1 MILQPMSYF
10 TLSFL
15 MFNKSASISLIAN
28 DAGSA
33 NLLTHF
39 FMGINTQPAKV
50 FMVGPAQ
57 KIWKNSYTDTLISN
71 SIKEAINGCSVVITG
86 TGWQTDIEHEA
97 RILSN
102 DMGIYSIACL
112 DHWVNYEERF
122 IRNGELVLP
131 DEIWVF
137 DDHALHLASG
147 IFPDTNI
154 FLKQNFYLEHMVNL
168 AKVEKQPKI
177 PELLYLSEPM
187 RNDWGK
193 NIQGEFQA
201 LDFFIQ
207 NIDKIRLPDEYNFI
221 FRFHPSENI
230 NKYKKFLD
238 ERSIKYTFDINT
250 NISTSLGRS
259 SWVVG
264 CQTYALVIAC
274 ALEKNVFSSLPPQ
287 ASPLI
292 LPHQEIQ
299 QLRNL

>member
-1 MILQPMSYF
+1 MIAQPIFCFMVS
-10 TLSFL
+10 SL
-15 MFNKSASISLIAN
+15 MLEKSASISLIAN

-33 NLLTHF
+33 NLLTHYF
-39 FMGINTQPAKV
+39 IGTNAQPDKV
-50 FMVGPAQ
+50 FMAGPAK
-57 KIWKNSYTDTLISN
+57 KIWENYHSNMMLSN
-71 SIKEAINGCSVVITG
+71 SINETVSGCSVVITG

-97 RILSN
+97 RILAN
-102 DMGIYSIACL
+102 DQGLHSIACL

-193 NIQGEFQA
+193 NIPGEFQA

-221 FRFHPSENI
+221 FRFHPSENV
-230 NKYKKFLD
+230 NKYKKFLN
-238 ERSIKYTFDINT
+238 ERSIK
-250 NISTSLGRS
+250 
-259 SWVVG
+259 
-264 CQTYALVIAC
+264 
-274 ALEKNVFSSLPPQ
+274 
-287 ASPLI
+287 
-292 LPHQEIQ
+292 
-299 QLRNL
+299 

>member
-1 MILQPMSYF
+1 MIF
-10 TLSFL
+10 D
-15 MFNKSASISLIAN
+15 KSTSIALIAN

-39 FMGINTQPAKV
+39 FIGINTQPAKV

-57 KIWKNSYTDTLISN
+57 KIWENYYPDMLISN
-71 SIKEAINGCSVVITG
+71 SIKEAISGCSIVITA

-97 RILSN
+97 RILAQ
-102 DMGIYSIACL
+102 DMGIHSIACL

-137 DDHALHLASG
+137 DDHAMSLASG
-147 IFPDTNI
+147 IFPDTKI
-154 FLKQNFYLEHMVNL
+154 FLQQNFYLEHMVNL
-168 AKVEKQPKI
+168 AKVEKEPNI

-201 LDFFIQ
+201 LDYFLQ
-207 NIDKIRLPDEYNFI
+207 NIQKIGLPHEYNFI

-238 ERSIKYTFDINT
+238 ERGVEYIFDINT
-250 NISTSLGRS
+250 SISTALGRA
-259 SWVVG
+259 SWIVG

-274 ALEKNVFSSLPPQ
+274 ALQRSVFSSLPPQ
-287 ASPLI
+287 APPLI
-292 LPHQEIQ
+292 LPQKEIQ
-299 QLRNL
+299 QLKNL